1 VHPKE
6 DPLLDLLYQDLQKIG
21 LETGLFCLFV
31 VFVAA
36 VIRGFTGFGSA
47 LLWVPTL
54 SLVLPP
60 VAVVPVVLVLEAF
73 ASAMMF
79 SKVRQS
85 VDWSGLTWIWI
96 GAAIVLPLGIWLLA
110 TLPVDVTRTAIAVTV
125 LAAAVLLWRGIRLQ
139 SGFGKPGLVGTG
151 GLAGLLT
158 GLVGIPGPPVFLY
171 YLAAPVEMVV
181 ARATIMTYLFGPA
194 FVACII
200 NYVYGLLLPSMIL
213 LAVMLMPVVAVG
225 KWVGHLGFKYA
236 DPDIARKVA
245 LGLLV
250 VSGLGLLVRTY
261 FF

>member
-1 VHPKE
+1 MHSKE
-6 DPLLDLLYQDLQKIG
+6 NPLIDLLYQDLQRIG
-21 LETGLFCLFV
+21 FESAAFCLVV
-31 VFVAA
+31 VFIAA

-60 VAVVPVVLVLEAF
+60 LVVVPVVLILEAS
-73 ASAMMF
+73 ASAIMF
-79 SKVRQS
+79 GKVRQS
-85 VDWSGLTWIWI
+85 VDWVGLTWIWI
-96 GAAIVLPLGIWLLA
+96 GAAMILPLGIWLLVR
-110 TLPVDVTRTAIAVTV
+110 LPVDVTRTAIAVTV

-139 SGFGKPGLVGTG
+139 SRFGRPGLVVTG

-171 YLAAPVEMVV
+171 YLAAPVEIVV

-194 FVACII
+194 FIACII
-200 NYVYGLLLPSMIL
+200 NYTYGLLVPSMIV
-213 LAVMLMPVVAVG
+213 LAVMLIPVVAFG

-236 DPDIARKVA
+236 DPGIARKVA

-250 VSGLGLLVRTY
+250 VSGVSLLVKTC